1 VSGRVTLVRPGSITS
16 VSVMWWEWRDHTALA
31 TLYGWRGGRSSF
43 FLVEIKNVAALRSG
57 IARPAVDSQ

>member
-1 VSGRVTLVRPGSITS
+1 
-16 VSVMWWEWRDHTALA
+16 LA